1 MTRATRREF
10 TKTDKAAM
18 NKRATD
24 ASGQIRCE
32 GCGLALKKSGIEHDH
47 IIPEALRPEEDK
59 KHKIM
64 IAEGQVLGRD
74 CCHRGVDSKTSSDQK
89 KIAKAKR
96 GEQKHQGI
104 TGPKQKIQSAGFQK
118 KERKPK
124 PSLAPRRIY
133 G

>member
-1 MTRATRREF
+1 MRSTRREF
-10 TKTDKAAM
+10 SKADKAAM

-32 GCGLALKKSGIEHDH
+32 GCGLALKKSEIEHDH
-47 IIPEALRPEEDK
+47 IIAEALRPEEDK
-59 KHKIM
+59 KRKIT

-74 CCHRGVDSKTSSDQK
+74 CCHRGADSKTSSDQK

-104 TGPKQKIQSAGFQK
+104 TGPKQEIQSRGFQK
-118 KERKPK
+118 KERKEK
-124 PSLAPRRIY
+124 LDFTTRRQLY